1 MISIKKIDLLDIKIL
16 ENNVYYKDSLLI
28 LKTSVLTAINCSQ
41 NSENFIKL
49 TIDTNI
55 SNQNR
60 LKETILFINRNYPDT
75 QFIEEHCFL
84 YVKLDSDS
92 KFFDSRG
99 TKITKNSLNRE
110 SKIICSIFIKNGIIY
125 LHQCMKCDSF

>member
-16 ENNVYYKDSLLI
+16 ENDVYYKDSLLV

-41 NSENFIKL
+41 DSENFIKL

-60 LKETILFINRNYPDT
+60 LKETILFINRRYPDT
-75 QFIEEHCFL
+75 CFIKEHCFL
-84 YVKLDSDS
+84 YLKLDSDS
-92 KFFDSRG
+92 KFFDSKG

>member
-16 ENNVYYKDSLLI
+16 ENDVYYKDSLLL

-41 NSENFIKL
+41 DSENFIKL

-60 LKETILFINRNYPDT
+60 LKETILFINRSYPDT
-75 QFIEEHCFL
+75 YFIKEHCFL

-92 KFFDSRG
+92 KFFDSNG
-99 TKITKNSLNRE
+99 NKITKNGLNKE